1 MEAEAMVKRVI
12 DGRAYNTE
20 TSELLARACDL
31 QPNTGEQYDVRV
43 YRTRG
48 GAYFSTWVDFDSAHQ
63 GITPLSR
70 ERAKDILSGNDER
83 YRGFKFTVIGNA
95 DELLADVPEA
105 KGGDEPEPK
114 DQESAIFFRVS
125 KTFKS
130 QIENAAKNASMSVNA
145 WLLRCVEARLN
156 PPSNYEQ
163 DALGSQIYSAMTFR
177 EQRARQYPD
186 DNRNAASAI
195 ALKDLSAFI
204 EGLPSSHPLF
214 ESLAVV
220 GNSPDDT
227 SDLEDFSS
235 DLGMYLSRYGFD
247 GPADH
252 AQFVQDVRRMALEA
266 ALRQCT
272 NQDE

>member
-1 MEAEAMVKRVI
+1 V
-12 DGRAYNTE
+12 
-20 TSELLARACDL
+20 C
-31 QPNTGEQYDVRV
+31 V

-114 DQESAIFFRVS
+114 NQESAIFFRVS

-130 QIENAAKNASMSVNA
+130 QIENAAKHASMSVNT

-156 PPSNYEQ
+156 PPSNDEQ
-163 DALGSQIYSAMTFR
+163 DELGSQIYSAMTFR
-177 EQRARQYPD
+177 EQKAQQYPD
-186 DNRNAASAI
+186 DNRNAASAV
-195 ALKDLSAFI
+195 ALKDLSGFI
-204 EGLPSSHPLF
+204 GDLPSSHPLF

-220 GNSPDDT
+220 RSSPDYTDI
-227 SDLEDFSS
+227 EDFNS